1 MGAVFAPS
9 VPVPL
14 VSHPKNSLWSLG
26 ALFAPHVPVA
36 LVSHPELGPDSVGP
50 RTQNMYVFKWM
61 G

>member
-14 VSHPKNSLWSLG
+14 VPHPRNSLWSLG
-26 ALFAPHVPVA
+26 ALFAPRAPIA
-36 LVSHPELGPDSVGP
+36 LVSHAELGPDSVGP
-50 RTQNMYVFKWM
+50 RAQNMYTIEWM